1 MDTRLEAMLVM
12 ADKEFE
18 GESFNGPPLMAT
30 LDSLSAEEARSEATY
45 EGYSAWEIAVHCAF
59 YKHTIAEALGET
71 VEKFPYEEKNF
82 SPLPAPAGAA
92 ADDAA
97 WKSARALLRRSHHAV
112 MKAIRAASPEKL
124 DETWPEWDVPFWEA
138 VAWLCTHD
146 VFHNAQIRSM
156 GLPSLR
162 THKEH

>member
-1 MDTRLEAMLVM
+1 MDTRLEAMLDM

-30 LDSLSAEEARSEATY
+30 LDSLSAREARSEATY

-59 YKHTIAEALGET
+59 YKHIIAAALGET
-71 VEKFPYEEKNF
+71 VEPFPYEEKNF
-82 SPLPAPAGAA
+82 SPLPEAAGET

-97 WKSARALLRRSHHAV
+97 WRSARALLRRSHHAL
-112 MKAIRAASPEKL
+112 MKAAREASIQKL
-124 DETWPEWDVPFWEA
+124 DEIWPEWDVPFREA
-138 VAWLCTHD
+138 IAWLCTHD

-156 GLPSLR
+156 GLPSLKQP
-162 THKEH
+162 KEH

>member
-1 MDTRLEAMLVM
+1 MLDM
-12 ADKEFE
+12 ADKEFD

-30 LDSLSAEEARSEATY
+30 LDALSAEEARSEATY

-59 YKHTIAEALGET
+59 YKHVIAAALGAT

-82 SPLPAPAGAA
+82 SAIPEP

-112 MKAIRAASPEKL
+112 MGATRAASREAL
-124 DETWPEWDVPFWEA
+124 DAVWPEWDVPLREA
-138 VAWLCTHD
+138 VSWLCTHD
-146 VFHNAQIRSM
+146 TFHNAQIRSM
-156 GLPSLR
+156 GLPALR
-162 THKEH
+162 QHKEH